1 MEENCQEWYSEWF
14 NSPFYHILYKH
25 RDLQEAENFISRL
38 QTYLHFQKGQS
49 ALDAGCGRGRHSLFL
64 NSKGL
69 RVDGIDLSNQNIEY
83 SKQFAK
89 EGLNFYVHDMRYLF
103 RKNQYDYVFNLF
115 TSFGY
120 FENDKDNYNTI
131 QAFADELKASGVLV
145 IDFLNPTE
153 IIKGLIA
160 EEEKEIDGVKFEISR
175 KVKDGYIVKD
185 IRFNYNQKNY
195 CYSERVQALTKE
207 HFIDYFEKAK
217 LQIEEIFGSYQLDP
231 FVKENSDRM
240 IFIVR
245 KK

>member
-38 QTYLHFQKGQS
+38 QNYLHFQKGQT

-69 RVDGIDLSNQNIEY
+69 QVDGIDLSTQNIEY
-83 SKQFAK
+83 AKQFEK
-89 EGLNFYVHDMRYLF
+89 EGLKFWVHDMRYLF
-103 RKNQYDYVFNLF
+103 QKNQYNYVFNLF

-120 FENDKDNYNTI
+120 FENDNDNFETI
-131 QAFADELKASGVLV
+131 QAFADGLKETGVLV

-153 IIKGLIA
+153 IIKGLIP
-160 EEEKEIDGVKFEISR
+160 EEEKEVEGIKFKISR
-175 KVKDGYIVKD
+175 KLKNGFIVKD
-185 IRFNYNQKNY
+185 IGFDFNQKNY
-195 CYSERVQALTKE
+195 CYSEKVQALTKE
-207 HFIDYFEKAK
+207 HFMNYFSKAE
-217 LQIEEIFGSYQLDP
+217 LQVDEIFGSYQLEH
-231 FVKENSDRM
+231 FEEESSDRM